1 MPPGPVEPTETQSES
16 TRTLDDAERRRHLEQ
31 HAPAAPRE
39 TRFLAGELVAGRYR
53 IVRFL
58 GRGGQGEVY
67 EAEDGNFMKGLRV
80 ALKTISI
87 EASAVAGAKERFE
100 KEVLLARQ
108 VAHPNVCPTY
118 DLSYSE
124 DAQGLTCFLTMKL
137 LLGQTLSARLKRSGA
152 LPEEEGLSVIR
163 QVAAALRAAHQARV
177 VHRDLKP
184 GNIMLEGTGANIKAV
199 VTDFGLARQADSEST
214 VVSSARGSGTPGY
227 IAPEVL
233 QGQPASPA
241 SDLYA
246 FGVVVHQILTGKK
259 PEALNKTPAAVR
271 TELEAGG
278 LSASWIPLVSGCL
291 SADPNQRYRAFEEAL
306 EVLDP
311 DSGLGSSPYQVERPA
326 EKPLSRRKVLIG
338 AGAAACAV
346 AGGAWWKWDDLQN
359 LMEPL
364 PLKRFVALLN
374 WPPSTDSRTK
384 PMLSGV
390 IDAIESELSRAEA
403 FDRNLLVVAA
413 REAVP
418 NSTRPSQLKAIRD
431 SVGANLVLAASGEP
445 SANHFNLS
453 LQVVDPDS
461 DRVLRQRQV
470 QSALNDLAS
479 LPAKAVQAA
488 ARLLNINQGPPVG
501 RSSKG
506 ATQSP
511 DAYQDLQAAETLMRQ
526 PNNSE
531 IEAAIEKYKAAIEAD
546 PRYAYAHAT
555 LALAYCR
562 LFGLKEDPAALDL
575 ARGNAEAALNL
586 DPNSVQAH
594 QALAGVL
601 GYMGKKQEA
610 LQEMS
615 KALAA
620 DPGNPFTLVWQ
631 AQLLQQMN
639 RWPEAE
645 QTYRRVLKERP
656 NLWLTYNELGYL
668 LDQQGR
674 NDEAIQ
680 LYRAASLA
688 APRNALAL
696 NNVAG
701 MALRLGDFSG
711 AEGLLRRSIALKPN
725 DLAYLNMAIVQKQ
738 QGKTNLAVDYCL
750 KAVEA
755 NPVNDEAWL
764 DLADTYVAA
773 HAPRS
778 KAKEAYERAA
788 AEAQRQLQVDPTD
801 GGTWMRLALYRIK
814 TGQPGEAPAMLAKA
828 ESLGAI
834 DHDSVL
840 YKIRILEL
848 LGRRDDALSALG
860 ASFKQGT
867 TPFEIEAMPDLLS
880 LRKDARY
887 PLLEKQAGPRK
898 VS

>member
-1 MPPGPVEPTETQSES
+1 MLPGPVDPTERFSES
-16 TRTLDDAERRRHLEQ
+16 TRTLSDEERRRQLAH
-31 HAPAAPRE
+31 HAVMARE

-67 EAEDGNFMKGLRV
+67 EAEDGNFVKGLRV
-80 ALKTISI
+80 ALKTISV
-87 EASAVAGAKERFE
+87 EASAAADAKERFE

-108 VAHPNVCPTY
+108 VAHANVCPTY
-118 DLSYSE
+118 DLSYNE
-124 DAQGLTCFLTMKL
+124 DSHGLTCFLTMKL
-137 LLGQTLSARLKRSGA
+137 LLGETLSARLKRGGA
-152 LPEEEGLSVIR
+152 LPPEEGLSVIR
-163 QVAAALRAAHQARV
+163 QIASALRAAHDARI

-184 GNIMLEGTGANIKAV
+184 GNIMLEGAGASVKAV
-199 VTDFGLARQADSEST
+199 VTDFGLARQADGEST
-214 VVSSARGSGTPGY
+214 IVSSARGSGTPGY

-246 FGVVVHQILTGKK
+246 FGVVVNQILTGKK
-259 PEALNKTPAAVR
+259 PEALGKQPAAVR
-271 TELEAGG
+271 SELEANG
-278 LSASWIPLVSGCL
+278 LPADWIALVSGCL
-291 SADPNQRYRAFEEAL
+291 SADPKRRYRVFEEAL

-311 DSGLGSSPYQVERPA
+311 ESRVRPSPYLVEDEA
-326 EKPLSRRKVLIG
+326 DKPVSRRNVLIG
-338 AGAAACAV
+338 AGVAAASL
-346 AGGAWWKWDDLQN
+346 AGGIWWKWDDVQN

-374 WPPSTDSRTK
+374 WPAATDSRTK
-384 PMLSGV
+384 PTLSGV
-390 IDAIESELSRAEA
+390 IDAIESGLSRAEA
-403 FDRNLLVVAA
+403 FDHNLLVVAS

-431 SVGANLVLAASGEP
+431 SVGANLVLAASGAP
-445 SANHFNLS
+445 AGKHFNLS

-470 QSALNDLAS
+470 QSPLDQLTT
-479 LPAKAVQAA
+479 LPARAVQAA
-488 ARLLNINQGPPVG
+488 ARLLNVRQGVSVD
-501 RSSKG
+501 RSQKAS
-506 ATQSP
+506 TQSP
-511 DAYQDLQAAETLMRQ
+511 DAYQNLQAAEALMRQ
-526 PNNSE
+526 PNNRE

-546 PRYAYAHAT
+546 PNYSYAHAT

-562 LFGLKEDPAALDL
+562 LFGLKEEPAALDL

-601 GYMGKKQEA
+601 GYKGKKQEA
-610 LQEMS
+610 LLEMN
-615 KALAA
+615 KALDA
-620 DPGNPFTLVWQ
+620 DPANPFTLVWQ
-631 AQLLQQMN
+631 AQLLQEMN

-645 QTYRRVLKERP
+645 KTYRRVLEKRP

-680 LYRAASLA
+680 MYRAASLA

-701 MALRLGDFSG
+701 MALRLGKFSE
-711 AEGLLRRSIALKPN
+711 ADGLLQRSIALKPN
-725 DLAYLNMAIVQKQ
+725 DLAYLNIAIVQRQ
-738 QGKTNLAVDYCL
+738 QGKANLAVDSCL
-750 KAVEA
+750 RAVEV
-755 NPVNDEAWL
+755 NPTNDEAWL

-773 HAPRS
+773 HAPHN
-778 KAKEAYERAA
+778 KAKEAYDRAA
-788 AEAQRQLQVDPTD
+788 AEAQRQLQIDPTD

-814 TGQPGEAPAMLAKA
+814 TGQPAEAPALLDKA
-828 ESLGAI
+828 VALGAL
-834 DHDSVL
+834 DHDSML
-840 YKIRILEL
+840 YKVRILEL
-848 LGRRDDALSALG
+848 LGKRDDALSTLAT
-860 ASFKQGT
+860 SFKQGT
-867 TPFEIEAMPDLLS
+867 TKFEIEAMPDLLP

-887 PLLEKQAGPRK
+887 SLIDKQAAPGK